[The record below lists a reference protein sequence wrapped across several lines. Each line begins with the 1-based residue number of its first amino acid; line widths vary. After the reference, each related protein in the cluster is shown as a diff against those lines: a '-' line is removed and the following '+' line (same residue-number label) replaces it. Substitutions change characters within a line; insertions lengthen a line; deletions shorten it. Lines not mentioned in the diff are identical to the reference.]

1 MLKTN
6 YTQKNNKKVH
16 DAITIL
22 EEGLIHAN
30 PQIGLQQYFF
40 RNRLKSRKSI
50 INLNKFDNVY
60 LIAIGKAADS
70 MAKFVS
76 SKINFT
82 SGIIVIPSKHE
93 SLFHQK
99 NIRILRSGHPLPNTK
114 SLNAGKH
121 ITNFIGST
129 KKNDFVIF
137 LISGGGSA
145 LVTSPNMIS
154 LKEKI
159 RVNQQLIQCGAN
171 INEISCVRKHL
182 SDIKGGKLVEK
193 MTGTGISF
201 VLSDVIGDDL
211 SSISSGLT
219 YADKTNY
226 SDAQKIIKKYK
237 IDKNI

>member
-16 DAITIL
+16 DAIMIL

-99 NIRILRSGHPLPNTK
+99 TYVFSDLDIHYLILR
-114 SLNAGKH
+114 
-121 ITNFIGST
+121 
-129 KKNDFVIF
+129 V
-137 LISGGGSA
+137 
-145 LVTSPNMIS
+145 
-154 LKEKI
+154 
-159 RVNQQLIQCGAN
+159 
-171 INEISCVRKHL
+171 
-182 SDIKGGKLVEK
+182 
-193 MTGTGISF
+193 
-201 VLSDVIGDDL
+201 
-211 SSISSGLT
+211 
-219 YADKTNY
+219 
-226 SDAQKIIKKYK
+226 
-237 IDKNI
+237 